1 MDLYLAVLEIV
12 RFPLKLHINL
22 PVSSCGVH
30 VCLMLWCHA
39 WLSQTKVCTLL
50 SLTEEYASARYF
62 HYTIQSE
69 VNMVWEYCDY
79 HWKNAVRWFSRIL
92 HLWSD
97 ICNNCKQYVEH
108 FVQESVLTKIDLSE
122 FKLIIA
128 IYSVRMSTLE
138 WSPQKVKCTN

>member
-79 HWKNAVRWFSRIL
+79 HWKTLLGDFQGFYISEVTFVIIVSSMLNIL
-92 HLWSD
+92 
-97 ICNNCKQYVEH
+97 
-108 FVQESVLTKIDLSE
+108 
-122 FKLIIA
+122 FKKA
-128 IYSVRMSTLE
+128 F
-138 WSPQKVKCTN
+138 